1 MSTPKAEVRLSANFE
16 GNLEDIETF
25 LAEAG
30 APKTYDALLDGL
42 LNHVIPN
49 LEDFPAMGVPFI
61 GRKANSVEARR
72 ALDAL
77 RDKLRQGV
85 EVRSYLWSDYLMLYG
100 WDGRVVNLLSIRHHQ
115 QLSFDLNSVWR

>member
-1 MSTPKAEVRLSANFE
+1 MPKAEVRLSANFE
-16 GNLEDIETF
+16 GNLKDIETF
-25 LAEAG
+25 LAVG

-61 GRKANSVEARR
+61 ERKANSVEVRR

-77 RDKLRQGV
+77 RVKLPQGV

-100 WDGRVVNLLSIRHHQ
+100 WDGRVVNLLSIKYHR

>member
-25 LAEAG
+25 LVKVG
-30 APKTYDALLDGL
+30 APKTYHALLDGL
-42 LNHVIPN
+42 LNQVIPN

-61 GRKANSVEARR
+61 GRQANSVEVRR

-77 RDKLRQGV
+77 RAKLPQGV
-85 EVRSYLWSDYLMLYG
+85 EVRSYSWADYLVLYS
-100 WDGRVVNLLSIRHHQ
+100 WDGKAVNLLSIKHHR
-115 QLSFDLNSVWR
+115 QLSFDLNSVWK